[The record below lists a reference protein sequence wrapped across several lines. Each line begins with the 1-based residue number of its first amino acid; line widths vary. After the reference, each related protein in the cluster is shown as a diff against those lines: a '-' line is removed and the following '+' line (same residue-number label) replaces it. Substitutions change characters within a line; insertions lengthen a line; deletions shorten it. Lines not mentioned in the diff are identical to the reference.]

1 MCFPPESLEFGGAL
15 GMGCLC
21 GLPPIKSLGAQSL
34 MGFFGQK
41 HWHIVCIFLLGEERD
56 LCDPLWGENITEPT
70 NEFFRTLLVP
80 FPLYPGCVSFY
91 CTWFYCS
98 SLCCTLK
105 IVHFFFLNK
114 WRFVAPLCWASPLVP
129 FLPAAHLHFTSPC
142 HRLVISKLSKLSHYY
157 YVCYDDLGSVIFGV
171 AIVIILGCHL
181 PRPYKMVNVLWL
193 LHQRAVP
200 LPSSLSPGLPIP
212 WDTTELKLGQ

>member
-1 MCFPPESLEFGGAL
+1 MLSSREPGIWGCTRHGVPVWPAPHKIFGCSVFNGLLRAETLTHSLHFLAGRRARSVWSLVGWKHNRAYKWIL
-15 GMGCLC
+15 PDSACAFSFIPWLC
-21 GLPPIKSLGAQSL
+21 
-34 MGFFGQK
+34 
-41 HWHIVCIFLLGEERD
+41 VLL
-56 LCDPLWGENITEPT
+56 LHLVLLL
-70 NEFFRTLLVP
+70 FTLLH
-80 FPLYPGCVSFY
+80 FEDSA
-91 CTWFYCS
+91 
-98 SLCCTLK
+98 
-105 IVHFFFLNK
+105 FFFLNK

-171 AIVIILGCHL
+171 AIIIILGCHL